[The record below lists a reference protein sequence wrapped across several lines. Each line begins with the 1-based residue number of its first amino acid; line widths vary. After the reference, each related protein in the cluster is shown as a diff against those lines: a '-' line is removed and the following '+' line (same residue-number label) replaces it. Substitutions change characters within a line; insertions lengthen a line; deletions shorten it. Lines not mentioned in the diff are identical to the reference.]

1 LPRRFALRD
10 DRELASAMPP
20 VYAEGMADATDA
32 QLAAQY
38 EAFPYPRRDPRD
50 EARRLVVGSPGHLR
64 EIDYWVFGGRR
75 AASRPL
81 RALFA
86 GGGTGDGTLMLAQQ
100 MARAGR
106 AGSVTW
112 LDRSAAALKIAQAR
126 AAARGLGNIV
136 WESLSLLE
144 LPGAGLGVFDYVD
157 CCGVL
162 HHLPDPA
169 AGLRALTSVLA
180 PDGGLGLMVY
190 APHGRTGVYMVQDAL
205 RLLAPAEE
213 APAARLDVARRV
225 MRHLPETAW
234 LRQNRFLDDHVNGGD
249 AGLYDVLLNPRDRAF
264 SVPQLVALLE
274 AAGLRVACWVE
285 PLRYDPM
292 VWLPDPRLRARA
304 AGLDATSR
312 AALAE
317 ALTGN
322 ISAHIVYC
330 VRGDAPGGSVSGA
343 SVDAVGG
350 RADPERADPE
360 RADPGRADPERADP
374 WAQDAVPI
382 GREVT
387 GEQLASYI
395 QPDGTISMA
404 FDGLRAPIP
413 MPAMAAAILRLVD
426 GRRTVGEIG
435 ATLAARGSSLEAFG
449 RAWKATFTALEQVNR
464 LLLAAPG

>member
-1 LPRRFALRD
+1 MR
-10 DRELASAMPP
+10 P
-20 VYAEGMADATDA
+20 VYSRRMTDATDA

-38 EAFPYPRRDPRD
+38 EAFPYPRRDPRE

-64 EIDYWVFGGRR
+64 EIDYWIFGARR
-75 AASRPL
+75 SAARPL
-81 RALFA
+81 HALFA

-100 MARAGR
+100 MATAGR

-126 AAARGLGNIV
+126 AEVRGLRNIV
-136 WESLSLLE
+136 WESRSLLD
-144 LPGAGLGVFDYVD
+144 LGGSGLGPFDYID

-162 HHLPDPA
+162 HHLPDPGE
-169 AGLRALTSVLA
+169 GLRALTSVLA

-205 RLLAPAEE
+205 RLLAPAGE

-249 AGLYDVLLNPRDRAF
+249 PGLYDLLLNPRDRAF
-264 SVPQLVALLE
+264 TVPELVALL
-274 AAGLRVACWVE
+274 ARAGLRVACWVE

-292 VWLPDPRLRARA
+292 FWLPDPKLRARA
-304 AGLDATSR
+304 EALDPTAR
-312 AALAE
+312 AALTE

-330 VRGDAPGGSVSGA
+330 VRDDAPG
-343 SVDAVGG
+343 
-350 RADPERADPE
+350 ERADFMAP
-360 RADPGRADPERADP
+360 
-374 WAQDAVPI
+374 DAVPT
-382 GREVT
+382 GRTVT
-387 GEQLASYI
+387 GEELAGYI
-395 QPDGTISMA
+395 QQDGAIVMA

-413 MPAMAAAILRLVD
+413 LPAMAKAILRLVD
-426 GRRTVGEIG
+426 GKRTVGEIG
-435 ATLAARGSSLEAFG
+435 SMLASRGSNPEAFG
-449 RAWKATFTALEQVNR
+449 RAWRATFTALEHVNR

>member
-1 LPRRFALRD
+1 M
-10 DRELASAMPP
+10 S
-20 VYAEGMADATDA
+20 DATDA

-64 EIDYWVFGGRR
+64 EIDYWIFGARR
-75 AASRPL
+75 SASRPL

-100 MARAGR
+100 MTTAARTGT
-106 AGSVTW
+106 VTW
-112 LDRSAAALKIAQAR
+112 LDRSAASLKIAQAR

-136 WESLSLLE
+136 WESRSLLD
-144 LPGAGLGVFDYVD
+144 LPGSGLGPFDYID

-169 AGLRALTSVLA
+169 EGLRALTSVLA

-213 APAARLDVARRV
+213 TPAARLDVARRV
-225 MRHLPETAW
+225 MRHLPETNW

-249 AGLYDVLLNPRDRAF
+249 PGLYDLLLNPRDRAF
-264 SVPQLVALLE
+264 SVPQFAALLAE
-274 AAGLRVACWVE
+274 AGLRVACWVE

-292 VWLPDPRLRARA
+292 FWLPDPKLRAKVEV
-304 AGLDATSR
+304 LDATGR

-322 ISAHIVYC
+322 INAHIVYC
-330 VRGDAPGGSVSGA
+330 VRDDAP
-343 SVDAVGG
+343 
-350 RADPERADPE
+350 RERADPM
-360 RADPGRADPERADP
+360 AD
-374 WAQDAVPI
+374 DAVPI

-387 GEQLASYI
+387 GEQLADYI
-395 QPDGTISMA
+395 QPDGSITLA

-413 MPAMAAAILRLVD
+413 LPAMAPAILRLVD

-435 ATLAARGSSLEAFG
+435 ATLASRGSKPEAFA
-449 RAWKATFTALEQVNR
+449 RAWQATFKALEHVNR
-464 LLLAAPG
+464 LLLKAPA